1 MFKFENADEKRP
13 LTKEELEQVR
23 KGLLERK
30 KELLKDISDILEKEA
45 KEEYQELIQTIRE
58 EGDIA
63 SAELQESTILALAE
77 IKAKEVEQIEAALE
91 RIDEGEY
98 GVCIEC
104 GDWIRPARLEVMPYA
119 IRCRDCQEKI
129 ERLEKME
136 ATG

>member
-1 MFKFENADEKRP
+1 MFKFENADERRP

-23 KGLLERK
+23 KRLIERK

-98 GVCIEC
+98 GICIEC

-129 ERLEKME
+129 ERLE
-136 ATG
+136 AVA